1 MSERVSTTTQS
12 RCDSRRRRQE
22 GTHPVSEHTQILESL
37 LSHPGW
43 RLYRE
48 HVETEWGPKGARYLS
63 HLEGALSLVDNA
75 EAASQAR
82 QIVSARKVIEQLVN
96 WPGEELARLSRVE
109 KQADPVGAAGRRG
122 GL

>member
-1 MSERVSTTTQS
+1 M
-12 RCDSRRRRQE
+12 
-22 GTHPVSEHTQILESL
+22 SEHTQILESL

-48 HVETEWGPKGARYLS
+48 HVDREWGPTGDRYLS
-63 HLEGALSLVDNA
+63 HLEKALSLMDNG